1 MKKHPDFKYAEV
13 EYTSMY
19 SAGWRSPIPTSC
31 DDAIGEGVEVLAA
44 LGEEVAYKTEQFMLA
59 TSATT
64 IFEYYFAWWV
74 S

>member
-1 MKKHPDFKYAEV
+1 MKKLPDFKYAEV

-19 SAGWRSPIPTSC
+19 SAWWRSPIPTSC
-31 DDAIGEGVEVLAA
+31 DDAIEQGVEVLA
-44 LGEEVAYKTEQFMLA
+44 EEVAYKTEQFKLV

>member
-1 MKKHPDFKYAEV
+1 MKKPPDFKYAEV

-19 SAGWRSPIPTSC
+19 SAWWRSPIPTSC
-31 DDAIGEGVEVLAA
+31 DDAIGQGLEVLA
-44 LGEEVAYKTEQFMLA
+44 EVAYKTEQFMLA